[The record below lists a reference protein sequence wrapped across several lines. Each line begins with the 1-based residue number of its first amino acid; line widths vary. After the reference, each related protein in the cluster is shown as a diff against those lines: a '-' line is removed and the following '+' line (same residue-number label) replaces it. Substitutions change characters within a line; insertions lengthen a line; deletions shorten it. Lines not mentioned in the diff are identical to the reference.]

1 MSGIVDEPHEEGR
14 LRVRR
19 RHLLF
24 GWWALTAF
32 ALLGIALEA
41 MHGFKVHW
49 FLDPGYETRRL
60 LWRLAH
66 AHGALLSLV
75 HLGFAAAIPLA
86 WPKDSRGLRLAST
99 SLLLAGLFLPLG
111 FFIGGIKIYGGD
123 PGPGILLSPLGAVCL
138 LIATCRTAWAAT
150 FSGEDPRAA

>member
-1 MSGIVDEPHEEGR
+1 MSATHEEPNEAR
-14 LRVRR
+14 ILRARR
-19 RHLLF
+19 RHLIF
-24 GWWALTAF
+24 GWWALAGF

-41 MHGFKVHW
+41 LHGFKVHW

-66 AHGALLSLV
+66 AHGTLLSLV

-86 WPKDSRGLRLAST
+86 WTKDDRGLRFAST
-99 SLLLAGLFLPLG
+99 SLLLAGLLLPLG
-111 FFIGGIKIYGGD
+111 FFLGGVRIYGGD

-138 LIATCRTAWAAT
+138 VIAACRTAWAVT
-150 FSGEDPRAA
+150 FGGERP